1 MAKIFLILFLLTPLL
16 TTCTHR
22 WTAYPQNIKNY
33 EKCQSF
39 EAGPQ
44 MLKVPG
50 YDKSYIMVHNC
61 NAMDRQRVSIGITIF
76 LEEWSKVYGRSAR
89 QSVITNTMNNV
100 LVEFSNAYKT
110 VNGYSVDGT
119 YIENVSVRGLA
130 NGPTL
135 AWVKAESGDL
145 LCKTSFV
152 HELMHLA
159 IWAVKGT
166 DGDPDHLGPKYY
178 GWTNDSM
185 IIIQNTNQRLCDL
198 GI

>member
-1 MAKIFLILFLLTPLL
+1 MAKIFLILILFAPIL
-16 TTCTHR
+16 TTCSHR
-22 WTAYPQNIKNY
+22 WIAHPQNIKDY
-33 EKCQSF
+33 EKCRVSGT
-39 EAGPQ
+39 GPQ

-50 YDKSYIMVHNC
+50 YDRSYIMVYNC
-61 NAMDRQRVSIGITIF
+61 NVMDRQRVSIGITIF

-89 QSVITNTMNNV
+89 QAIITNTMNNI
-100 LVEFSNAYKT
+100 LVEFSDIDKT
-110 VNGYSVDGT
+110 VNGYSVDGR
-119 YIENVSVRGLA
+119 YIENADVKGLA
-130 NGPTL
+130 HGPTL
-135 AWVKAESGDL
+135 AWVKAVPGDL

-159 IWAVKGT
+159 IWAIKGT
-166 DGDPDHLGPKYY
+166 DGDPDHLGTKYH